1 MLLLQI
7 TENAKQYTKIDK
19 ETPYMLS
26 TKDYLLKTIQT
37 RPLII
42 DGAMGTQLQQ
52 RDEKIPK
59 SAWEDNEGC
68 NELLNVTCPE
78 VLSEIFSAYLTAG
91 ADLITTNTFGSF
103 AWVLDEYDIGHRAY
117 ELTKAGAELV
127 KKACEKF
134 STPEHP
140 RFCLGSVGPGT
151 KLPSLGHI
159 TYDTMF
165 EGYTEFCKALID
177 GGVDIFL
184 LETAQDPLQ
193 IKAAL
198 HACEEANSQM
208 GTQIPI
214 MVSVTIELSGTM
226 LIGTDAQTIATI
238 LEPFDIL
245 SLGFNCGTGPE
256 QVLKHVKTLSEVWHK
271 PISVHANAG
280 LPQNRGG
287 YTYYPMGPDE
297 FVTQQEKFLNLDGV
311 SFLGGCCG
319 TTPQHIRAL
328 VNKVTKVTPKKPT
341 GSHPTSIASLF
352 NTTTLKQEPAPL
364 LMGERS
370 NATGSKAFRELL
382 LAEDYE
388 GTLSVAQQQVR
399 AGAHIVDVNV
409 GFAGRD
415 ETKDMNAVM
424 SMYNQKIA
432 LPLMPDSTQ
441 VSGLET
447 ALKNIGG
454 KPILNSVNLE
464 DGEEKFDAVCSLA
477 KKFGTSL
484 VCLTIDEVGMAKTIE
499 DKLKIADRIIDLATS
514 RHGIKK
520 EDLVFDVLTFTLGSG
535 DEEYWD
541 AGINTIE
548 AIRQLREK
556 HPEVSATLGLSN
568 ISFGLDKDARP
579 YLNSMFLHHCI
590 QAGLTSVIIN
600 VKHIIPINKISKE
613 DQEIC
618 DDLIFNRKPNGEAL
632 FTFIEHFSTKEAV
645 DNDAV
650 DEEYLAMSDEEKI
663 AKLLMDGDKERMIPL
678 VEEARKTI
686 APEKIV
692 NEILIDAMKVIG
704 ELFGSGQM
712 QLPFVLQSAETMKK
726 TVDYLNPYLPK
737 IEKEVDTALALGTV
751 KGDVHDV
758 GKNLVDIILTNNG
771 FKVNNLGIKVELEQ
785 FIQATKDGHIS
796 AFGMSGLLVKS
807 TQVMQEN
814 LKALKEQDIKIP
826 ILLGGAALT
835 RTFIN
840 EFCRPFY
847 DGPIFYCKDA
857 FDGVTAMSRIEA
869 GNFDTDLHGK
879 ESEEKVLKVKEEI
892 VIPPFEELKM
902 PSRDVKVP
910 TPPFWGRREIKL
922 SDAQI
927 EMAFDW
933 LNHKLLFK
941 ARWGYSSK
949 GMTKE
954 AYQKQLD
961 EVVWPAYEKL
971 KAQFIDEKLFEPTI
985 IYGYWPCRSDDNTLL
1000 IFDESEGYHSDAEI
1014 NREPLKDVMG
1024 RAKEKFTFPR
1034 QRKAPHRALSDF
1046 FHADRHDL
1054 IALTCVSAGAKL
1066 SEVEHAIYEESRYT
1080 EYYQF
1085 HGLGVELAEA
1095 LAEIAHK
1102 QIRLDLNI
1110 SDGEGNKLSDVR
1122 MNRYQGSRYS
1132 FGYAACPDLEL
1143 NRPLFNLLKPEE
1155 FGIELS
1161 ETFQIHPEQS
1171 TSALVVYHPNA
1182 SYYNV

>member
-1 MLLLQI
+1 M
-7 TENAKQYTKIDK
+7 TTKEYI
-19 ETPYMLS
+19 LN
-26 TKDYLLKTIQT
+26 TIKT

-52 RDEKIPK
+52 KDDKIPK
-59 SAWEDNEGC
+59 EAWEGNEGC
-68 NELLNVTCPE
+68 NELLNVTAPE
-78 VLSEIFSAYLTAG
+78 VLSEIFRAYLTSG
-91 ADLITTNTFGSF
+91 ADFITTNTFGSF
-103 AWVLDEYDIGHRAY
+103 AWVLDDYGIKERAY
-117 ELTKAGAELV
+117 ELTKVGAELV
-127 KKACEKF
+127 KKECEKF

-159 TYDTMF
+159 TYDEMY
-165 EGYTEFCKALID
+165 EGYTEFCLALID
-177 GGVDIFL
+177 GGIDIFL
-184 LETAQDPLQ
+184 LETCQDPLQ

-198 HACEEANSQM
+198 HAAKEASRQREVE
-208 GTQIPI
+208 IPI

-226 LIGTDAQTIATI
+226 LIGTDAATIATI
-238 LEPFDIL
+238 MEPFDIL

-256 QVLKHVKTLSEVWHK
+256 QVLKHVKTLSELWHK

-287 YTYYPMGPDE
+287 YTYYPMNPQE
-297 FVTQQEKFLNLDGV
+297 FTAHQEKFLEYDGV

-328 VNKVTKVTPKKPT
+328 VDKVISIKPKEAT

-352 NTTTLKQEPAPL
+352 NTVELMQKPAPL

-370 NATGSKAFRELL
+370 NATGSKAFRELI
-382 LAEDYE
+382 LAENYE

-399 AGAHIVDVNV
+399 AGAHVIDVNV
-409 GFAGRD
+409 GFAGRN

-424 SMYNQKIA
+424 GMYNQKIA
-432 LPLMPDSTQ
+432 IPLMPDSTQ
-441 VSGLET
+441 TTGLET

-464 DGEEKFDAVCSLA
+464 DGEPKFDEVCSLA
-477 KKFGTSL
+477 KKYGTSL
-484 VCLTIDEVGMAKTIE
+484 VCLTIDEVGMAKTVE
-499 DKLKIADRIIDLATS
+499 NKIAVADRIIDLATS
-514 RHGIKK
+514 RHKLKK
-520 EDLVFDVLTFTLGSG
+520 EDLVFDVLTFTLASG

-548 AIRQLREK
+548 AIRALRIK
-556 HPEVSATLGLSN
+556 HPEVGATLGLSN

-590 QAGLTSVIIN
+590 EAGLTSVIIN
-600 VKHIIPINKISKE
+600 VKHIIPINKISEE
-613 DQEIC
+613 DQTIC
-618 DDLIFNRKPNGEAL
+618 DDLIFNRKPKGKAL
-632 FTFIEHFSTKEAV
+632 FNFIEHFSTKEAI
-645 DNDAV
+645 DTSAD
-650 DEEYLAMSDEEKI
+650 DSEYLAMSDEEKI

-678 VEEARKTI
+678 VEEARKKI
-686 APEKIV
+686 ASEKIV
-692 NEILIDAMKVIG
+692 NEILIDAMKVVG

-726 TVDYLNPYLPK
+726 TVDHLNPYLPK
-737 IEKEVDTALALGTV
+737 IEKKIDTTLVLGTV

-758 GKNLVDIILTNNG
+758 GKNLVDIILSNNG
-771 FKVNNLGIKVELEQ
+771 FKVQNLGIKVELES
-785 FIQATKDGHIS
+785 FIQAMKDGQI
-796 AFGMSGLLVKS
+796 AALGFSGLLVKS

-814 LKALKEQDIKIP
+814 FKLLKAEGIAIP
-826 ILLGGAALT
+826 VLIGGAALT
-835 RTFIN
+835 RTFVDD
-840 EFCRPFY
+840 FCRPIY

-879 ESEEKVLKVKEEI
+879 NLEKKVVKEKKEV
-892 VIPPFEELKM
+892 VIPPFSELKM
-902 PSRDVKVP
+902 PTRDVKTP
-910 TPPFWGRREIKL
+910 TPPFWGRRELKL
-922 SDAQI
+922 TQQQI
-927 EMAFDW
+927 EMAFEW
-933 LNHKLLFK
+933 INHKILFK
-941 ARWGYSSK
+941 SRWGYSSK
-949 GMTKE
+949 GKTKE
-954 AYQKQLD
+954 EYQKQVD
-961 EVVWPAYEKL
+961 EVILPAYEKL
-971 KAQFIDEKLFEPTI
+971 KAQFLDEKLFEPTI
-985 IYGYWPCRSDDNTLL
+985 IYGYFPCRSDDNTLL
-1000 IFDESEGYHSDAEI
+1000 IFDESEGYNSEDEI
-1014 NREPLKDVMG
+1014 NREHLDKVMG
-1024 RAKEKFTFPR
+1024 RAIKQFTFPR
-1034 QRKAPHRALSDF
+1034 QSKQPHRALSDF
-1046 FHADRHDL
+1046 FHSDRHDV

-1066 SEVEHAIYEESRYT
+1066 SDAERLIMDEGNYT

-1110 SDGEGNKLSDVR
+1110 SDNEGSRLSDVQ
-1122 MNRYQGSRYS
+1122 MNKYQGSRYS

-1143 NRPLFNLLKPEE
+1143 NRPLFDLLKPEE

-1182 SYYNV
+1182 TYYNI

>member
-1 MLLLQI
+1 M
-7 TENAKQYTKIDK
+7 TTKQYI
-19 ETPYMLS
+19 LQ
-26 TKDYLLKTIQT
+26 TIKT

-52 RDEKIPK
+52 RDDKIPK
-59 SAWEDNEGC
+59 AAWEGNEGC

-78 VLSEIFSAYLTAG
+78 ILGEIFHAYLTAG
-91 ADLITTNTFGSF
+91 ADFITTNTFGSF
-103 AWVLDEYDIGHRAY
+103 SWVLDEYQIGNRAY
-117 ELTKAGAELV
+117 ELTRAGAELV
-127 KKACEKF
+127 KKECEKF

-140 RFCLGSVGPGT
+140 RFCLGSIGPGT

-159 TYDTMF
+159 SYDTMY
-165 EGYTEFCKALID
+165 EGYTEFCIALID
-177 GGVDIFL
+177 GGVDVFL
-184 LETAQDPLQ
+184 LETCQDPLQ

-198 HACEEANSQM
+198 HACQEANRQK
-208 GTQIPI
+208 GTEIPI

-226 LIGTDAQTIATI
+226 LIGTDAATIATI

-256 QVLKHVKTLSEVWHK
+256 QVLKHVRTLSELWHK
-271 PISVHANAG
+271 PISVHSNAG

-287 YTYYPMGPDE
+287 YTYYPMNPEE
-297 FVTQQEKFLNLDGV
+297 FTDKQEKFLEFDGV

-328 VNKVTKVTPKKPT
+328 VNKVHAIKPKEAT
-341 GSHPTSIASLF
+341 GSHPNSIASLF
-352 NTTTLKQEPAPL
+352 TTTELIQEPAPL

-399 AGAHIVDVNV
+399 AGAHAIDVNV

-415 ETKDMNAVM
+415 ETKDMTAVM
-424 SMYNQKIA
+424 QMYNQKIA

-441 VSGLET
+441 TTGLET
-447 ALKNIGG
+447 ALKHIGG

-464 DGEEKFDAVCSLA
+464 DGEGKFDEVCALA
-477 KKFGTSL
+477 KKYGASL

-499 DKLKIADRIIDLATS
+499 DKLKVADRIIDLATN

-520 EDLVFDVLTFTLGSG
+520 EDLIFDVLTFTLASG
-535 DEEYWD
+535 DQEYWD

-548 AIRQLREK
+548 AIRALRKK

-579 YLNSMFLHHCI
+579 YLNSMFLHHCLD
-590 QAGLTSVIIN
+590 AGLTSVIIN
-600 VKHIIPINKISKE
+600 VKHIIPINKISQE
-613 DQEIC
+613 DQDIC

-632 FTFIEHFSTKEAV
+632 FTFIEHFSTKEAIDSSV
-645 DNDAV
+645 EDA
-650 DEEYLAMSDEEKI
+650 EYLAMSDEEKI
-663 AKLLMDGDKERMIPL
+663 AKLLMDGDKQRMIPL
-678 VEEARKTI
+678 VEEARHTI
-686 APEKIV
+686 LPEVIV
-692 NEILIDAMKVIG
+692 NQILIDAMKVVG

-726 TVDYLNPYLPK
+726 TVDHLNPYLPK
-737 IEKEVDTALALGTV
+737 VEKAVDTTLALGTV

-758 GKNLVDIILTNNG
+758 GKNLVDIILSNNG
-771 FKVNNLGIKVELEQ
+771 YKVQNLGIKVELDTFLE
-785 FIQATKDGHIS
+785 AYAKGHIS

-814 LKALKEQDIKIP
+814 LKILQEKGITIP

-835 RTFIN
+835 RTFIDD
-840 EFCRPFY
+840 FCRPFY

-869 GNFDTDLHGK
+869 GNLDTNLHAK
-879 ESEEKVLKVKEEI
+879 EGEEKVAKEKKEI
-892 VIPPFEELKM
+892 IIPPFDELKM
-902 PSRDVKVP
+902 PSRDIKVP

-922 SDAQI
+922 TQQQI
-927 EMAFDW
+927 EMAFEW
-933 LNHKLLFK
+933 INHQILFK
-941 ARWGYSSK
+941 SRWGYSSK

-954 AYQKQLD
+954 AYEKQLD

-971 KAQFIDEKLFEPTI
+971 KAQFLKEKLFEPTI

-1000 IFDESEGYHSDAEI
+1000 IFDESEGYNSQSEV
-1014 NREPLKDVMG
+1014 NREPLDQVIG
-1024 RAKEKFTFPR
+1024 RAVKQFSFPR
-1034 QRKAPHRALSDF
+1034 QSKQPHRALSDF
-1046 FHADRHDL
+1046 FHKDRHDV
-1054 IALTCVSAGAKL
+1054 IALTCVSAGGKL
-1066 SEVEHAIYEESRYT
+1066 SDAERLIMDAGEYT

-1102 QIRLDLNI
+1102 QVRLDLNI
-1110 SDGEGNKLSDVR
+1110 SDGEGSKLSDVR
-1122 MNRYQGSRYS
+1122 MNKYQGSRYS

-1143 NRPLFNLLKPEE
+1143 NRPLFDLLKPEE

-1182 SYYNV
+1182 TYYNV

>member
-1 MLLLQI
+1 MTPKKYIL
-7 TENAKQYTKIDK
+7 KIIK
-19 ETPYMLS
+19 N
-26 TKDYLLKTIQT
+26 

-59 SAWEDNEGC
+59 EAWQGNEGC

-78 VLSEIFSAYLTAG
+78 VLSEIFHAYLSAG

-103 AWVLDEYDIGHRAY
+103 SWVLDEYGLGNRAY
-117 ELTKAGAELV
+117 ELTRAGAELV
-127 KKACEKF
+127 KKECAKF

-140 RFCLGSVGPGT
+140 RFVLGSIGPGT

-159 TYDTMF
+159 TYDKMY
-165 EGYTEFCKALID
+165 EGYTEFCLALID

-184 LETAQDPLQ
+184 LETCQDPLQ

-198 HACEEANSQM
+198 HACKEACRQREVE
-208 GTQIPI
+208 IPI

-226 LIGTDAQTIATI
+226 LIGTDASTIAAI

-256 QVLKHVKTLSEVWHK
+256 QVEKHVKTLSELWSK
-271 PISVHANAG
+271 PISIHANAG

-297 FVTQQEKFLNLDGV
+297 FADKQENFLKYDGV

-328 VNKVTKVTPKKPT
+328 VNRVSGTLPKEAS
-341 GSHPTSIASLF
+341 GFQENSLASLF
-352 NTTTLKQEPAPL
+352 NTVSLSQESSVL
-364 LMGERS
+364 LVGERS

-382 LAEDYE
+382 LAENYE

-399 AGAHIVDVNV
+399 VGAHVLDVSV

-415 ETKDMNAVM
+415 ETKDMNHVM
-424 SMYNQKIA
+424 SLYAQKIA

-441 VSGLET
+441 TT
-447 ALKNIGG
+447 ALEAALKLIGG
-454 KPILNSVNLE
+454 KPIINSVNLE
-464 DGEEKFDAVCSLA
+464 DGIEKFDAVCQLA
-477 KKFGTSL
+477 KKFGAAL
-484 VCLTIDEVGMAKTIE
+484 VCLTIDEIGMAKTVE
-499 DKLKIADRIIDLATS
+499 RKLEVAERIYELATKK
-514 RHGIKK
+514 HGIKP
-520 EDLVFDVLTFTLGSG
+520 EDLVFDLLTFTLGSG
-535 DEEYWD
+535 DAEYVD

-548 AIRQLREK
+548 AIRELRK
-556 HPEVSATLGLSN
+556 RHPEVGAILGLSN

-579 YLNSMFLHHCI
+579 YLNSMFLHHCT

-600 VKHIIPINKISKE
+600 VQHIIPINKISKV

-618 DDLIFNRKPNGEAL
+618 DNLIFNRKPNSAAL
-632 FTFIEHFSTKEAV
+632 FEFIEHFSTKEAV
-645 DNDAV
+645 DNQAV
-650 DEEYLAMSDEEKI
+650 DEAYLAMSNEEKI

-678 VEEARKTI
+678 VEEARHTI
-686 APEKIV
+686 APQKIV
-692 NEILIDAMKVIG
+692 NEILIDAMKVVG

-737 IEKEVDTALALGTV
+737 IDKKVDTTLILGTV
-751 KGDVHDV
+751 RGDVHDV
-758 GKNLVDIILTNNG
+758 GKNLVDIILSNNG
-771 FKVNNLGIKVELEQ
+771 YKVVNLGIKVELEN
-785 FIQATKDGHIS
+785 FVKTLKKSNADAI
-796 AFGMSGLLVKS
+796 GMSGLLVKS
-807 TQVMQEN
+807 TQVMKDN
-814 LKALKEQDIKIP
+814 LEALQKEGIKIP

-835 RTFIN
+835 RSFIDD
-840 EFCRPFY
+840 FCRPFY

-869 GNFDTDLHGK
+869 KNFDTNLHPK
-879 ESEEKVLKVKEEI
+879 DEDKKIVKIKEEVI
-892 VIPPFEELKM
+892 IPPFSELKM
-902 PSRDVKVP
+902 PSREVAVP
-910 TPPFWGRREIKL
+910 TPPFWGRRELKL
-922 SDAQI
+922 TEQQI
-927 EMAFDW
+927 EMAFEW
-933 LNHKLLFK
+933 INHKLLFK
-941 ARWGYSSK
+941 SRWGYSSK

-954 AYQKQLD
+954 AYEKQLD
-961 EVVWPAYEKL
+961 EVVWPAYERL
-971 KAQFIDEKLFEPTI
+971 KAQFIEEKLFEPTI
-985 IYGYWPCRSDDNTLL
+985 VYGYWPCRSDDNTLL
-1000 IFDESEGYHSDAEI
+1000 IFDESEGYNSDDEV
-1014 NREPLKDVMG
+1014 NHESLKSVMG
-1024 RAKEKFTFPR
+1024 RAVEKFTFPR
-1034 QRKAPHRALSDF
+1034 QSKQPHRALSDF
-1046 FHADRHDL
+1046 FHRDRHD
-1054 IALTCVSAGAKL
+1054 IVAFTCVSAGSKL
-1066 SEVEHAIYEESRYT
+1066 SEVEREIYAKGEFT
-1080 EYYQF
+1080 EYYRF

-1110 SDGEGNKLSDVR
+1110 SHGEGSSLSDVQ

-1182 SYYNV
+1182 TYYNV

>member
-1 MLLLQI
+1 MN
-7 TENAKQYTKIDK
+7 TKQYIL
-19 ETPYMLS
+19 ETI
-26 TKDYLLKTIQT
+26 KK

-52 RDEKIPK
+52 RDDKIPK
-59 SAWEDNEGC
+59 EAWEGNEGC
-68 NELLNVTCPE
+68 NELLNVTAPDT
-78 VLSEIFSAYLTAG
+78 LSEIFHAYLTAG

-103 AWVLDEYDIGHRAY
+103 SWVLDEYQIGDRAY

-127 KKACEKF
+127 KQKCIEF

-159 TYDTMF
+159 TYDEMF
-165 EGYTEFCKALID
+165 AGYTDFCKALIE
-177 GGVDIFL
+177 GGTDIFI
-184 LETAQDPLQ
+184 LETCQDPLQ

-198 HACEEANSQM
+198 HACQEANSQM
-208 GTQIPI
+208 GTELPI
-214 MVSVTIELSGTM
+214 MISVTIELSGTM
-226 LIGTDAQTIATI
+226 LIGTDATTIATI

-256 QVLKHVKTLSEVWHK
+256 QVRKHVKTLSELWHK
-271 PISVHANAG
+271 PISVHSNAG

-297 FVTQQEKFLNLDGV
+297 FVEQQEKFLEYDGV

-328 VNKVTKVTPKKPT
+328 VNRVTSQTPKAPT
-341 GSHPTSIASLF
+341 GSHETSIASLF
-352 NTTTLKQEPAPL
+352 NTTPLKQQPAPL

-370 NATGSKAFRELL
+370 NATGSKAFRELI

-399 AGAHIVDVNV
+399 AGAHTIDVNV

-415 ETKDMNAVM
+415 ETKDMTAVIG
-424 SMYNQKIA
+424 MYNQKIA
-432 LPLMPDSTQ
+432 LPLMPDST
-441 VSGLET
+441 STKGLET
-447 ALKNIGG
+447 ALKHIGG

-464 DGEEKFDAVCSLA
+464 DGEPKFDAVCQLA

-484 VCLTIDEVGMAKTIE
+484 VCLTIDEVGMAKTVA
-499 DKLKIADRIIDLATS
+499 DKIKVADRIIDLATN
-514 RHGIKK
+514 RHGLRK
-520 EDLVFDVLTFTLGSG
+520 EDLIFDVLTFTLGSG

-548 AIRQLREK
+548 AIRALRKK

-590 QAGLTSVIIN
+590 EAGLTSVIIN
-600 VKHIIPINKISKE
+600 VKHIIPLNKIPEEEQK
-613 DQEIC
+613 IC
-618 DDLIFNRKPNGEAL
+618 NDLIFNRLPKGEAL
-632 FTFIEHFSTKEAV
+632 FVFIEHFSTKEAV

-663 AKLLMDGDKERMIPL
+663 AKLLMDGDKDRMIPL
-678 VEEARKTI
+678 VEEARHKI
-686 APEKIV
+686 KAEIIV
-692 NEILIDAMKVIG
+692 NEILIDAMKVVG

-726 TVDYLNPYLPK
+726 TVDHLNPYLPK
-737 IEKEVDTALALGTV
+737 VEKEVDTTLALGTV

-758 GKNLVDIILTNNG
+758 GKNLVDIILSNNG
-771 FKVNNLGIKVELEQ
+771 YKVNNLGIKVDLDKFLANMEE
-785 FIQATKDGHIS
+785 GHVS
-796 AFGMSGLLVKS
+796 ALGMSGLLVKS
-807 TQVMQEN
+807 TQVMLEN
-814 LKALKEQDIKIP
+814 LTTLKEKGITIP

-835 RTFIN
+835 RSFI
-840 EFCRPFY
+840 EDYCRPAY

-869 GNFDTDLHGK
+869 GNMDTNLHPDAP
-879 ESEEKVLKVKEEI
+879 EIERVEKEEI
-892 VIPPFEELKM
+892 IIPPFEELKM
-902 PSRDVKVP
+902 PNRDVNIP

-922 SDAQI
+922 TQQQI
-927 EMAFDW
+927 EMAFEW
-933 LNHKLLFK
+933 INHKLLFK
-941 ARWGYSSK
+941 SRWGYSSK
-949 GMTKE
+949 GMKKE

-961 EVVWPAYEKL
+961 EVVWPAYERL
-971 KAQFIDEKLFEPTI
+971 KKQFLDEKLFEPTI
-985 IYGYWPCRSDDNTLL
+985 IYGYWPCRSDDKDLL
-1000 IFDESEGYHSDAEI
+1000 IFDEQEGYFSEKEI
-1014 NREPLKDVMG
+1014 NRESLEEV
-1024 RAKEKFTFPR
+1024 RANAVEKFSFPR
-1034 QRKAPHRALSDF
+1034 QRKQPHRALSDF
-1046 FHADRHDL
+1046 FHSDRHDV

-1066 SEVEHAIYEESRYT
+1066 SDAERLIYDAGNYT

-1110 SDGEGNKLSDVR
+1110 AEGEKPTLADVQ

-1182 SYYNV
+1182 TYYNV

>member
-1 MLLLQI
+1 M
-7 TENAKQYTKIDK
+7 TTKQYI
-19 ETPYMLS
+19 LQ
-26 TKDYLLKTIQT
+26 TIKK

-52 RDEKIPK
+52 RDDKIPE
-59 SAWEDNEGC
+59 SAWEGNEGC

-78 VLSEIFSAYLTAG
+78 VLSEIFSAYLTSG
-91 ADLITTNTFGSF
+91 ADFITTNTFGSF
-103 AWVLDEYDIGHRAY
+103 SWVLDEYDIGHRAY
-117 ELTKAGAELV
+117 ELTKAGTELV
-127 KKACEKF
+127 KKECEKF

-140 RFCLGSVGPGT
+140 RFVLGSVGPGT

-159 TYDTMF
+159 TYDEMF
-165 EGYTEFCKALID
+165 EGYTEFCLALID

-184 LETAQDPLQ
+184 IETAQDPLQ
-193 IKAAL
+193 IKSAL
-198 HACEEANSQM
+198 HAIQEANRQRNVD
-208 GTQIPI
+208 IPI

-226 LIGTDAQTIATI
+226 LIGTDAETIATI

-245 SLGFNCGTGPE
+245 SLGFNCGTGPA
-256 QVLKHVKTLSEVWHK
+256 QVLKHVKTLSELWSK
-271 PISVHANAG
+271 PISVHSNAG

-297 FVTQQEKFLNLDGV
+297 FVVQQSKFLEYDGV

-328 VNKVTKVTPKKPT
+328 VNATQNITPKEAT
-341 GSHPTSIASLF
+341 GSHPNSVASLF
-352 NTTTLKQEPAPL
+352 NTVELKQQPAPL

-382 LAEDYE
+382 LAENYE

-399 AGAHIVDVNV
+399 AGAHVIDVNV

-415 ETKDMNAVM
+415 ETKDMNEVM
-424 SMYNQKIA
+424 GMYNQKIA

-441 VSGLET
+441 TSGLET

-464 DGEEKFDAVCSLA
+464 DGEPKFDEVCSLA
-477 KKFGTSL
+477 KKYGTSL
-484 VCLTIDEVGMAKTIE
+484 VCLTIDEVGMAKTVE
-499 DKLKIADRIIDLATS
+499 DKLKVADRIIDLATN
-514 RHGIKK
+514 RHKLKK
-520 EDLVFDVLTFTLGSG
+520 EDLIFDVLTFTLASG

-548 AIRQLREK
+548 AIRALRKK

-590 QAGLTSVIIN
+590 EAGLTSVIIN

-613 DQEIC
+613 DQTIC

-632 FTFIEHFSTKEAV
+632 FTFIEHFSTKEAI
-645 DNDAV
+645 DTSAD
-650 DEEYLAMSDEEKI
+650 DTEYLAMSDEKKI

-678 VEEARKTI
+678 VEKVRHTI

-692 NEILIDAMKVIG
+692 NEILIDAMKVVG

-726 TVDYLNPYLPK
+726 TVDHLNPYLPK
-737 IEKEVDTALALGTV
+737 IEKAVDTTLALGTV

-758 GKNLVDIILTNNG
+758 GKNLVDIILSNNG
-771 FKVNNLGIKVELEQ
+771 FKVNNLGIKVELED

-814 LKALKEQDIKIP
+814 LKALKAEGIAIP
-826 ILLGGAALT
+826 VLLGGAALT
-835 RTFIN
+835 RTFIDD
-840 EFCRPFY
+840 FCRPFY

-879 ESEEKVLKVKEEI
+879 DKEEKVVKVKKEI
-892 VIPPFEELKM
+892 VIPPFEEIKM
-902 PSRDVKVP
+902 PSRDVKIP

-922 SDAQI
+922 TEQQI
-927 EMAFDW
+927 EMAFEW
-933 LNHKLLFK
+933 INHKILFK
-941 ARWGYSSK
+941 SRWGYSSK
-949 GMTKE
+949 GKTKE
-954 AYQKQLD
+954 EYQKQVDTIIL
-961 EVVWPAYEKL
+961 PAYEEL
-971 KAQFIDEKLFEPTI
+971 KRRFIDEKLFEPTI
-985 IYGYWPCRSDDNTLL
+985 IYGYYRCRSDDTKLN
-1000 IFDESEGYHSDAEI
+1000 IYEDGEI
-1014 NREPLKDVMG
+1014 TQTFN
-1024 RAKEKFTFPR
+1024 FPR
-1034 QRKAPHRALSDF
+1034 QSKKPHRALSDF
-1046 FHADRHDL
+1046 FHSDKDDV
-1054 IALTCVSAGAKL
+1054 IALSCVSAGAKL
-1066 SEVEHAIYEESRYT
+1066 SEVEREIYAKGNYT

-1110 SDGEGNKLSDVR
+1110 ASEDEGNSLSDVR
-1122 MNRYQGSRYS
+1122 MNRYEGCRYS
-1132 FGYAACPDLEL
+1132 FGYAACPDLES
-1143 NRPLFNLLKPEE
+1143 NRPLFDLLKPEE

-1171 TSALVVYHPNA
+1171 TSALVVYHPSA
-1182 SYYNV
+1182 TYYNL

>member
-1 MLLLQI
+1 M
-7 TENAKQYTKIDK
+7 TTKQYIL
-19 ETPYMLS
+19 ETI
-26 TKDYLLKTIQT
+26 KK
-37 RPLII
+37 RPMII

-52 RDEKIPK
+52 RDDEIPK
-59 SAWEDNEGC
+59 EAWEGNEGC
-68 NELLNVTCPE
+68 NELLNVTAPE
-78 VLSEIFSAYLTAG
+78 VMNDIFRAYLTAG

-103 AWVLDEYDIGHRAY
+103 SWVLEEYNIADRAY

-127 KKACEKF
+127 KKQCEAF
-134 STPEHP
+134 STSEHP
-140 RFCLGSVGPGT
+140 RFCLGSIGPGT

-159 TYDTMF
+159 TYDEMY
-165 EGYTEFCKALID
+165 EGYTEFCLALID
-177 GGVDIFL
+177 GGVDVFL
-184 LETAQDPLQ
+184 IETAQDPLQ

-198 HACEEANSQM
+198 HAIGEANRQRD
-208 GTQIPI
+208 TEIPI

-238 LEPFDIL
+238 MEPFDIL

-256 QVLKHVKTLSEVWHK
+256 QVLKHVKTLSEVWHT

-297 FVTQQEKFLNLDGV
+297 FVEQQKKFLEYDGV

-328 VNKVTKVTPKKPT
+328 VNAVSSITPKAPT

-352 NTTTLKQEPAPL
+352 NTVELMQKPAPL
-364 LMGERS
+364 LIGERS

-399 AGAHIVDVNV
+399 AGAHVLDVNV

-415 ETKDMNAVM
+415 EKKDMNAVM
-424 SMYNQKIA
+424 ALYAQKIA
-432 LPLMPDSTQ
+432 IPLMPDSTQ
-441 VSGLET
+441 TSGLET
-447 ALKNIGG
+447 ALKHIGG
-454 KPILNSVNLE
+454 KAILNSVNLE
-464 DGEEKFDAVCSLA
+464 DGEEKFDAVCALA
-477 KKFGTSL
+477 KKFGASL
-484 VCLTIDEVGMAKTIE
+484 VCLTIDEKGMAKTVE
-499 DKLKIADRIIDLATS
+499 KKLEVAERIIDLATN

-548 AIRQLREK
+548 AIRQLRQK
-556 HPEVSATLGLSN
+556 HPEVGATLGLSN

-579 YLNSMFLHHCI
+579 YLNSMFLHHCV

-600 VKHIIPINKISKE
+600 VKHIIPLNKIPKE

-632 FTFIEHFSTKEAV
+632 FTFIEHFSKKEAV

-650 DEEYLAMSDEEKI
+650 DEAYLAMNDEEKI
-663 AKLLMDGDKERMIPL
+663 AKLLMDGDKDRMIPL
-678 VEEARKTI
+678 VEEVRHKI
-686 APEKIV
+686 KPEVIV
-692 NEILIDAMKVIG
+692 NEILIDAMKVVG

-726 TVDYLNPYLPK
+726 TVDYLNPFLPK
-737 IEKEVDTALALGTV
+737 VEKEVDTTLVLGTV

-758 GKNLVDIILTNNG
+758 GKNLVDIILSNNG
-771 FKVNNLGIKVELEQ
+771 YKVKNLGIKVELEQ
-785 FIQATKDGHIS
+785 FLDTLNDGHVS
-796 AFGMSGLLVKS
+796 ALGFSGLLVKS
-807 TQVMQEN
+807 TQVMLEN
-814 LKALKEQDIKIP
+814 LTTLEEKGIQIP

-835 RTFIN
+835 RSFIDD
-840 EFCRPFY
+840 FCRKAY
-847 DGPIFYCKDA
+847 SGPIFYCKDA

-869 GNFDTDLHGK
+869 GNMDTNLHPDAPEVEK
-879 ESEEKVLKVKEEI
+879 KEEKEY
-892 VIPPFEELKM
+892 VIPPFEEIKM
-902 PSRDVKVP
+902 PSRDVPVP

-922 SDAQI
+922 TPQQI
-927 EMAFDW
+927 EMAFEW
-933 LNHKLLFK
+933 INHKLLFK
-941 ARWGYSSK
+941 SRWGYSSK
-949 GMTKE
+949 GMSKE

-971 KAQFIDEKLFEPTI
+971 KKRFIDEQLFEPTI
-985 IYGYWPCRSDDNTLL
+985 LYGYWPCRSDDTSLL
-1000 IFDESEGYHSDAEI
+1000 IFDESEGWFNEEDV
-1014 NREPLKDVMG
+1014 NREPLEHIIG
-1024 RAKEKFTFPR
+1024 RAEEVFTFPR
-1034 QRKAPHRALSDF
+1034 QRKKPHRALSDF
-1046 FHADRHDL
+1046 FHADRHDV

-1066 SEVEHAIYEESRYT
+1066 SEVEREIYEAGNYT

-1110 SDGEGNKLSDVR
+1110 AKDEGNTLADVR

-1171 TSALVVYHPNA
+1171 TSALVVYHPEA
-1182 SYYNV
+1182 TYYNV

>member
-1 MLLLQI
+1 MKLRNYIL
-7 TENAKQYTKIDK
+7 D
-19 ETPYMLS
+19 
-26 TKDYLLKTIQT
+26 TIKK

-42 DGAMGTQLQQ
+42 DGALGTQLQQ
-52 RDEKIPK
+52 RDDDIPME
-59 SAWEDNEGC
+59 AWEGNEGC

-78 VLSEIFSAYLTAG
+78 VITEIANAYLTSG
-91 ADLITTNTFGSF
+91 ADFITTNTFGSF
-103 AWVLDEYDIGHRAY
+103 SWVLDEYDIGERAY
-117 ELTKAGAELV
+117 ELTLAGTKLV
-127 KKACEKF
+127 KEACIKH

-151 KLPSLGHI
+151 KLPSLNHI
-159 TYDTMF
+159 TYDEMF
-165 EGYTEFCKALID
+165 RGYTEFCIAMID
-177 GGVDIFL
+177 GGVDVFL
-184 LETAQDPLQ
+184 LETCQDPLQ

-198 HACEEANSQM
+198 HACTEANKQKNTDVPM
-208 GTQIPI
+208 

-226 LIGTDAQTIATI
+226 LIGTDAATIATI

-271 PISVHANAG
+271 PISVHSNAG

-297 FVTQQEKFLNLDGV
+297 FTGQQEKFLNFDGV

-328 VNKVTKVTPKKPT
+328 VDATCNTTPKIAS
-341 GSHPTSIASLF
+341 GSHENSIASLF
-352 NTTTLKQEPAPL
+352 NTTTLKQEPSPL

-399 AGAHIVDVNV
+399 AGAHVIDVNV

-415 ETKDMNAVM
+415 ETKDMTAVM
-424 SMYNQKIA
+424 GMYNQKIA

-441 VSGLET
+441 TTGLET
-447 ALKNIGG
+447 ALKHIGG

-464 DGEEKFDAVCSLA
+464 DGEPKFDEVCQLA
-477 KKFGTSL
+477 KKYGASL
-484 VCLTIDEVGMAKTIE
+484 VCLTIDEVGMAKTVE
-499 DKLKIADRIIDLATS
+499 DKLKIADRIIDLATC

-520 EDLVFDVLTFTLGSG
+520 EDLIFDVLTFTLGSG
-535 DEEYWD
+535 DEEYFD

-548 AIRQLREK
+548 AIRLLRQK

-579 YLNSMFLHHCI
+579 YLNSMFLHHCLE
-590 QAGLTSVIIN
+590 AGLTSVIIN
-600 VKHIIPINKISKE
+600 VKHIIPINKISQE
-613 DQEIC
+613 DQDIC
-618 DDLIFNRKPNGEAL
+618 NNLIFNKGKEPL
-632 FTFIEHFSTKEAV
+632 FKFIAHFSDKEAIDTSV
-645 DNDAV
+645 DDA
-650 DEEYLAMSDEEKI
+650 EYLAMSDEEKI

-686 APEKIV
+686 APEIIV
-692 NEILIDAMKVIG
+692 NEILINAMKVVG

-737 IEKEVDTALALGTV
+737 IEKTVDTILALGTV

-758 GKNLVDIILTNNG
+758 GKNLVDIILSNNG
-771 FKVNNLGIKVELEQ
+771 FKVNNLGIKVELDK

-814 LKALKEQDIKIP
+814 LKILKEQGIKIP
-826 ILLGGAALT
+826 VLLGGADLT
-835 RTFIN
+835 RKFIN
-840 EFCRPFY
+840 DFCRPVY

-857 FDGVTAMSRIEA
+857 FDGVTAMSRIEV

-879 ESEEKVLKVKEEI
+879 GDEEKIVKEKKEI
-892 VIPPFEELKM
+892 IIPPFSELKM
-902 PSRDVKVP
+902 PTRDLRVP

-922 SDAQI
+922 TEQQV
-927 EMAFDW
+927 EMAFEW
-933 LNHKLLFK
+933 INHKILFK
-941 ARWGYSSK
+941 SRWGYSSK

-954 AYQKQLD
+954 EYQKQVD
-961 EVVWPAYEKL
+961 EVIIPAYEKL

-1000 IFDESEGYHSDAEI
+1000 IFDESEGYNSADEI
-1014 NREPLKDVMG
+1014 NHEHLDKVMG
-1024 RAKEKFTFPR
+1024 RAKEKFDFPR
-1034 QRKAPHRALSDF
+1034 QRKQPHRALSDF
-1046 FHADRHDL
+1046 FHSDRHDVL
-1054 IALTCVSAGAKL
+1054 ALTCVSAGGKL
-1066 SEVEHAIYEESRYT
+1066 SDAEREVMDAGNYT

-1110 SDGEGNKLSDVR
+1110 SENEGSKLSDVQ
-1122 MNRYQGSRYS
+1122 MNKYQGSRYS

-1143 NRPLFNLLKPEE
+1143 SRPLFNLLKPED

-1182 SYYNV
+1182 TYYNV